1 MGRSSRI
8 GRAAM
13 ASRISASVLSADRVA
28 GGEGAGRIE
37 FGRECGS
44 TPQAKGMGRAPC
56 WFDSAGNHAAPAI
69 GIEA

>member
-1 MGRSSRI
+1 MSAGERSQRP
-8 GRAAM
+8 
-13 ASRISASVLSADRVA
+13 VA

-56 WFDSAGNHAAPAI
+56 WFDSAGNHAAPTI